1 MIDRLQSAVE
11 AGIITQA
18 QREAIEGLPLDPRAF
33 QFSFVHVLWFCG
45 AGLIAFALFLLAI
58 EISQAESW
66 RLAWVCL
73 AYTGLLAGLDF
84 VIKGRDGLRV
94 LSSLVLAAMGMT
106 TTIAVASFIDTFIGL
121 EEPGKHWLSY
131 ENWYGPFVQGPYL
144 YGLVL
149 LVVSGILVRFRGFLP
164 AWIAVLGVTVGFG
177 LDIFYGN
184 EFEDFFDENLFWL
197 SFSVVFLAVGWFFD
211 LRTGPNHGFWLNK
224 SALITYTIYT
234 FFVVIG
240 STFGNDAYW
249 SLLPSGIALMLF
261 SIFVRRPAGLS
272 MGAIALGTYAGHW
285 FDAWD
290 NLYVASAL
298 LGLIGLGSV
307 YIGVRAHLI
316 ENQLDRLLPS
326 KLRELRPESRV
337 DPVTFGF

>member
-1 MIDRLQSAVE
+1 MDRLKSAVE

-18 QREAIEGLPLDPRAF
+18 QREAIEALPLDPRAF
-33 QFSFVHVLWFCG
+33 QFSLVHALWFCG
-45 AGLIAFALFLLAI
+45 AGLMAFALFLLAI
-58 EISQAESW
+58 EISQAEAW
-66 RLAWVCL
+66 RLGWVCL
-73 AYTGLLAGLDF
+73 AYTGLLAGLDY

-94 LSSLVLAAMGMT
+94 LSSLILVAMGVT
-106 TTIAVASFIDTFIGL
+106 TTIAVASFIDTFFGL
-121 EEPGKHWLSY
+121 KEPGKHWLSY

-164 AWIAVLGVTVGFG
+164 AWIAVLGVIVGFG
-177 LDIFYGN
+177 LDVFYGN
-184 EFEDFFDENLFWL
+184 ELENYFDENLLWL
-197 SFSVVFLAVGWFFD
+197 AFSVVFLAVGWFFD
-211 LRTGPNHGFWLNK
+211 LKTGPNHGFWLNK
-224 SALITYTIYT
+224 SALITFTIYT
-234 FFVVIG
+234 FAVVIG
-240 STFGNDAYW
+240 SAFGGDAYW

-261 SIFVRRPAGLS
+261 SIFMRRPAGLS
-272 MGAIALGTYAGHW
+272 VGAIALGTYIGQW

-326 KLRELRPESRV
+326 KLREMRPESRV